1 MQHKSQEDNIQMKKY
16 FSISAAAKRTN
27 VTSETL
33 RHYDRIG
40 LLKPSKKDERTN
52 YRYYSEE
59 DIIRLNT
66 ICSLQKMDLPLKA
79 IKEVLEYDDLNK
91 VIDFLTEAEK
101 KADEKIENFKKKKKK
116 KKKKQKLQICNTVNK
131 KYKLQK
137 QIIKVSCNIKL
148 PQKMLL

>member
-1 MQHKSQEDNIQMKKY
+1 MKKY

-91 VIDFLTEAEK
+91 VIDFLTEA
-101 KADEKIENFKKKKKK
+101 
-116 KKKKQKLQICNTVNK
+116 KLQICNTVNK